1 MSIGV
6 ASAAA
11 RPPSWRRKAAHDT
24 SHHHHDDEMCRALPC
39 AARPLSGLGFGEA
52 TLTRPIYRVRGLPP
66 DEGVLREGQLIWS
79 MSDVHID
86 QVYGGLGRLSSGG
99 ESGDATCSPSARS
112 ARHRARGTVW
122 SAGRGGRMV
131 VHGGED
137 GDGCGGG
144 GGGVRLF
151 SGCPMGPPSR
161 VCVAGSLSADAGAA
175 RRCGGGADRPAIRAT
190 KPDAAPGAAPET

>member
-1 MSIGV
+1 MTNNLPEPEPVLFRTRSPVTAAGGSPPE
-6 ASAAA
+6 AS
-11 RPPSWRRKAAHDT
+11 PGT
-24 SHHHHDDEMCRALPC
+24 
-39 AARPLSGLGFGEA
+39 
-52 TLTRPIYRVRGLPP
+52 
-66 DEGVLREGQLIWS
+66 
-79 MSDVHID
+79 
-86 QVYGGLGRLSSGG
+86 
-99 ESGDATCSPSARS
+99 GDATCSPSARS

-175 RRCGGGADRPAIRAT
+175 R
-190 KPDAAPGAAPET
+190 